1 MKKIL
6 SIAILV
12 ITFILFY
19 LRAAPFKYLYKDDVA
34 VFMWGHGFWA
44 KGTNIQEYV
53 SDGLMKDITTDGDY
67 IYYIT
72 GEKKGKYG
80 DKLYIFNLSA
90 GRKIKE
96 VYMPDRMPWKIDSG
110 DVDGDGK
117 TDILV
122 LMYKKTLFDPVLDN
136 RPFVYTFDGH
146 LYAKWLGSRLSHPI
160 LDAHFKDVDGDSVDE
175 LVSLEYGRDGK
186 KIRGIYEWDSFGF
199 VMKNVK
205 EMGYFK

>member
-6 SIAILV
+6 SIVIIVIALIL
-12 ITFILFY
+12 LY
-19 LRAAPFKYLYKDDVA
+19 LYAAPFKYLDKDNVT
-34 VFMWGHGFWA
+34 VFMWDHGFWA
-44 KGTNIQEYV
+44 KCMDGAEYV

-72 GEKKGKYG
+72 GGRKGKYG
-80 DKLYIFNLSA
+80 DTLHIFDLDNRAEL
-90 GRKIKE
+90 KE
-96 VYMPDRMPWKIDSG
+96 IHMPDRMPWKIDSG

-146 LYAKWLGSRLSHPI
+146 LYAKWLGSRLSHPMRG
-160 LDAHFKDVDGDSVDE
+160 AYFWDVDGNGVDE

-186 KIRGIYEWDSFGF
+186 RISGVYEWDSFGF
-199 VMKNVK
+199 VLKNVK